1 MTEKNQEPNVE
12 ETKVQEDVKAGE
24 TEEAQENAEVE
35 TVVTEQGE
43 AAVKPKNKF
52 VASLDNFFQISAR
65 QSSFRAE
72 IVGGV
77 TTFFAMCYILF
88 VNPTSMIGDYLDG
101 IYTSEVTILASLR
114 SGIFI
119 GTAIGAIIGTLLM
132 ALLARMPYAQAPG
145 MGLNAFFC
153 TVFMAG
159 ALGGTIVDGVEAQY
173 QAGLAVIFVAG
184 LLFLLISLTGL
195 REKIA
200 RAIPMGLKKAI
211 SAGIGLFIAYI
222 GFQNAGV
229 IVASPYTVS
238 ALGNLNVYNG
248 GATWYSISPI
258 LISFITLLI
267 MGILRYFGKNNKVGK
282 AFASANVIIAIVAGT
297 LLYYLFNIG
306 NDAAFSAFTNG
317 LPSPITAFENF
328 GNYSI
333 GRGFLGFQYWTAGVA
348 LDLVILIITFCLIDM
363 FDTLGTL
370 QGTATEAGLLDEN
383 GVPQKIKE
391 CLWSDSIATVAGAV
405 VGTSTVTTFVESAS
419 GVSAG
424 ARTGFSSLVVA
435 FLFIIAMFLSPL
447 ASIIPSAATSAAL
460 VYVGVLMLGNI
471 KDIDFKDMT
480 ITIPAFLIVIMMPLS
495 YSISNGIGI
504 GLIAYTI
511 LKFFKVLTSGKEG
524 IKAYYGFE
532 TVELTEE
539 EKAERAA
546 KNKKAKD
553 TKKVYGEFLG
563 GDLLILV
570 ISLLFVLRFL
580 MTTV

>member
-12 ETKVQEDVKAGE
+12 ETKVQDVKAAE
-24 TEEAQENAEVE
+24 TEEVQENAEVE

-72 IVGGV
+72 IVGGL

-88 VNPTSMIGDYLDG
+88 VNPSSMIGYEEG
-101 IYTSEVTILASLR
+101 AIYDALR

-153 TVFMAG
+153 SVFMAG

-200 RAIPMGLKKAI
+200 KAIPMGLKKAI
-211 SAGIGLFIAYI
+211 SAGIGLFIAFI

-229 IVASPYTVS
+229 IVANPYTVS
-238 ALGNLNVYNG
+238 ALGNLNIFSAGATYS

-267 MGILRYFGKNNKVGK
+267 MGILRYFGKNNKIGK
-282 AFASANVIIAIVAGT
+282 VFANANVIIAIVAGT

-306 NDAAFSAFTNG
+306 NAEAFQAFTDG
-317 LPSPITAFENF
+317 LSSPITAFENF

>member
-1 MTEKNQEPNVE
+1 MTEMNQEPNVE
-12 ETKVQEDVKAGE
+12 ETKVQDVKAAE
-24 TEEAQENAEVE
+24 TEEVQENAEVE

-72 IVGGV
+72 IVGGL

-88 VNPTSMIGDYLDG
+88 VNPSSMIGYEEG
-101 IYTSEVTILASLR
+101 AIYDALR

-153 TVFMAG
+153 SVFMAG

-200 RAIPMGLKKAI
+200 KAIPMGLKKAI
-211 SAGIGLFIAYI
+211 SAGIGLFIAFI

-229 IVASPYTVS
+229 IVANPYTVS
-238 ALGNLNVYNG
+238 ALGNLNIFSAGATYS

-267 MGILRYFGKNNKVGK
+267 MGILRYFGKNNKIGK
-282 AFASANVIIAIVAGT
+282 VFANANVIIAIVAGT

-306 NDAAFSAFTNG
+306 NAEAFQAFTDG
-317 LPSPITAFENF
+317 LSSPITAFENF

>member
-1 MTEKNQEPNVE
+1 MTEMNQEPNVE
-12 ETKVQEDVKAGE
+12 ETKVQDVKAAE
-24 TEEAQENAEVE
+24 TEEVQENAEVE

-88 VNPTSMIGDYLDG
+88 VNPSSMIGYEEG
-101 IYTSEVTILASLR
+101 AIYDALR

-153 TVFMAG
+153 SVFMAG
-159 ALGGTIVDGVEAQY
+159 ALGGSIVDGVEAQY

-200 RAIPMGLKKAI
+200 KAIPMGLKKAI

-229 IVASPYTVS
+229 IVANPYTVS
-238 ALGNLNVYNG
+238 ALGNLNIFSAGATYS

-267 MGILRYFGKNNKVGK
+267 MGILRYFGKNNKIGK
-282 AFASANVIIAIVAGT
+282 VFANANVIIAIVAGT

-306 NDAAFSAFTNG
+306 NAEAFQAFTDG
-317 LPSPITAFENF
+317 LSSPITAFENF

-447 ASIIPSAATSAAL
+447 AEIIPSAATSAAL

>member
-12 ETKVQEDVKAGE
+12 ETKVQDVKAGE
-24 TEEAQENAEVE
+24 TEEVQENAEVE

-282 AFASANVIIAIVAGT
+282 SFASANVIIAIVAGT

-328 GNYSI
+328 
-333 GRGFLGFQYWTAGVA
+333 RV
-348 LDLVILIITFCLIDM
+348 
-363 FDTLGTL
+363 
-370 QGTATEAGLLDEN
+370 
-383 GVPQKIKE
+383 
-391 CLWSDSIATVAGAV
+391 
-405 VGTSTVTTFVESAS
+405 
-419 GVSAG
+419 
-424 ARTGFSSLVVA
+424 
-435 FLFIIAMFLSPL
+435 
-447 ASIIPSAATSAAL
+447 
-460 VYVGVLMLGNI
+460 
-471 KDIDFKDMT
+471 
-480 ITIPAFLIVIMMPLS
+480 
-495 YSISNGIGI
+495 
-504 GLIAYTI
+504 
-511 LKFFKVLTSGKEG
+511 
-524 IKAYYGFE
+524 
-532 TVELTEE
+532 
-539 EKAERAA
+539 
-546 KNKKAKD
+546 
-553 TKKVYGEFLG
+553 
-563 GDLLILV
+563 
-570 ISLLFVLRFL
+570 
-580 MTTV
+580 

>member
-24 TEEAQENAEVE
+24 TEEVQENAEVE

-72 IVGGV
+72 IVGGL

-88 VNPTSMIGDYLDG
+88 VNPSSMIGYEEG
-101 IYTSEVTILASLR
+101 AIYDALR

-153 TVFMAG
+153 SVFMAG

-200 RAIPMGLKKAI
+200 KAIPMGLKKAI
-211 SAGIGLFIAYI
+211 SAGIGLFIAFI

-229 IVASPYTVS
+229 IVANPYTVS
-238 ALGNLNVYNG
+238 ALGNLNIFSAGATYS

-306 NDAAFSAFTNG
+306 NAEAFQAFTDG
-317 LPSPITAFENF
+317 LSSPITAFENF

>member
-1 MTEKNQEPNVE
+1 MTEMNQEPNVE
-12 ETKVQEDVKAGE
+12 ETKVQDVKAAE
-24 TEEAQENAEVE
+24 TEEVQENAEVE

-43 AAVKPKNKF
+43 AAVKPKNKL

-88 VNPTSMIGDYLDG
+88 VNPTSMIGYEEG
-101 IYTSEVTILASLR
+101 AIYDALR

-153 TVFMAG
+153 SVFMTG

-200 RAIPMGLKKAI
+200 KAIPMGLKKAI
-211 SAGIGLFIAYI
+211 SAGIGLFIAFI

-229 IVASPYTVS
+229 IVANPYTVS
-238 ALGNLNVYNG
+238 ALGNLNIFSAGATYS

-282 AFASANVIIAIVAGT
+282 VFANANVIIAIVAGT

-306 NDAAFSAFTNG
+306 NAEAFQAFTDG
-317 LPSPITAFENF
+317 LSSPITAFENF

-333 GRGFLGFQYWTAGVA
+333 GRGFLGFQYWKAGVA

>member
-24 TEEAQENAEVE
+24 TEEVQENAEVE

-72 IVGGV
+72 IVGGL

-88 VNPTSMIGDYLDG
+88 VNPSSMIGYEEG
-101 IYTSEVTILASLR
+101 AIYDALR

-153 TVFMAG
+153 SVFMAG

-200 RAIPMGLKKAI
+200 KAIPMGLKKAI
-211 SAGIGLFIAYI
+211 SAGIGLFIAFI

-229 IVASPYTVS
+229 IVANPYTVS
-238 ALGNLNVYNG
+238 ALGNLNIFSAGATYS

-267 MGILRYFGKNNKVGK
+267 MGILRYFGKNNKIGK
-282 AFASANVIIAIVAGT
+282 VFANANVIIAIVAGT

-306 NDAAFSAFTNG
+306 NAEAFQAFTDG
-317 LPSPITAFENF
+317 LSSPITAFENF